1 MPRLESLD
9 TRTDPVHPVLAR
21 LLWQWLALGLMAIA
35 VPALFRAQ
43 VPAALAFWL
52 LAAPAAAL
60 LTLYRQVLATAWR
73 ARLVRATPRRR
84 PLQMNPV
91 HLRSRSQAR
100 TPVPR
105 YRLSR
110 ARRAAFA
117 PAAAGTPT

>member
-1 MPRLESLD
+1 MPRLPVRPE
-9 TRTDPVHPVLAR
+9 PVHPLLSR
-21 LLWQWLALGLMAIA
+21 LLWQALVLSLLALAVTAMFRGA
-35 VPALFRAQ
+35 VPGT
-43 VPAALAFWL
+43 LAFWL
-52 LAAPAAAL
+52 LAAPATAL
-60 LTLYRQVLATAWR
+60 LTLHRQVLATAWR

-84 PLQMNPV
+84 PPQMNPV